1 MGENDFLW
9 YLDAPFEFNA
19 FWWSLVPYP
28 LFFFHLYSGYSLSI
42 FNKLEIIDLCLDELN
57 NFPYLPGISC
67 PSEIINCL
75 NKNVQTM
82 KCFPISSMGG
92 VDFIKQMY
100 SVFSRAKFC
109 PTGGIDGNS
118 YSSYIKLPN
127 VLTVGGSFIV
137 NKEIIKNKEW
147 YSITENA
154 KLFLKKAND

>member
-1 MGENDFLW
+1 MKNKKFNCSEGSQLRDFL
-9 YLDAPFEFNA
+9 YISDAIKA
-19 FWWSLVPYP
+19 
-28 LFFFHLYSGYSLSI
+28 
-42 FNKLEIIDLCLDELN
+42 
-57 NFPYLPGISC
+57 
-67 PSEIINCL
+67 IINCL

-100 SVFSRAKFC
+100 SVFSKAKFC

-118 YSSYIKLPN
+118 YSNYIKLPN

-147 YSITENA
+147 NSITENA